1 MSDLKEALSLAAPER
16 ILGPFVRA
24 RALAP
29 LLRGVIKASRSD
41 YADVRLLVFAESLS
55 ARLTRAAPP
64 AVTSDGSPL
73 SPRELEVLEELIH
86 GRSNKEIAR
95 ALDMTEHT
103 VKYHLKNLFAKLK
116 VERRGQAIARARELG
131 LS

>member
-1 MSDLKEALSLAAPER
+1 LAAPEG
-16 ILGPFVRA
+16 ICGPFARA
-24 RALAP
+24 RGLVP

-41 YADVRLLVFAESLS
+41 YADVRLLAFAEGLS
-55 ARLTRAAPP
+55 SRMTRAFPVAFS
-64 AVTSDGSPL
+64 TDGPQF
-73 SPRELEVLEELIH
+73 SPRELEVLEELTQ

-103 VKYHLKNLFAKLK
+103 VKFHLKHIFAKLK
-116 VERRGQAIARARELG
+116 VERRGQAIARALELG